1 MIYASLGC
9 AVFASLVMALLC
21 SGLLSFLGEGLIAE
35 VVIEAIVVLPLCLGI
50 GLGFGS
56 WNKQEGNP
64 ALLWAGGIWNSLGLA
79 AWLVLLTIMTLV
91 NLAGG

>member
-9 AVFASLVMALLC
+9 AVFATLVMAFMC
-21 SGLLSFLGEGLIAE
+21 AGLLSFLGDSLIAQ
-35 VVIEAIVVLPLCLGI
+35 VILELIIVLPLCLGI

-79 AWLVLLTIMTLV
+79 AWLTLIAFMTLA